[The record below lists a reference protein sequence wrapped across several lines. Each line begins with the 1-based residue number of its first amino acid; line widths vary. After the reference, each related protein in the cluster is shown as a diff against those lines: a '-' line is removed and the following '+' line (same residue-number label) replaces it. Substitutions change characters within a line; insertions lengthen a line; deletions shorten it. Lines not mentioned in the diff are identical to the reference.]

1 MKTFFLF
8 IDDEQQGPFNLEEL
22 KTKKINRTTKVW
34 FEGLEDWK
42 NAEEIEE
49 LKSILVSIPPPIK
62 TFSTPPP
69 IKKVL
74 PEVNNEQKEKILG
87 LRKKTFYIS
96 IGIFVLLLSL
106 TFKMVQN
113 FQKNE
118 IERENK
124 ETEIYNEQLKIQ
136 NEEIAKQKQIIAEK
150 ERLEQERLE
159 REHEKARKKRIDE
172 IVYEM
177 NIAHEEL
184 RKANKK
190 LVDVTAFKFLR
201 SSSQRANEIAS
212 AQKDISIWQN
222 NIAELEKEMKRLNP
236 KWREME

>member
-22 KTKKINRTTKVW
+22 KTKKITRTTKVW

-49 LKSILVSIPPPIK
+49 LKSLFVLVPPPIK
-62 TFSTPPP
+62 TLPTPPP
-69 IKKVL
+69 IKKAL
-74 PEVNNEQKEKILG
+74 PEIEDEEEDKILG
-87 LRKKTFYIS
+87 VRKKTFFIS
-96 IGIFVLLLSL
+96 VGILVLLLSL
-106 TFKMVQN
+106 TFKMMQS
-113 FQKNE
+113 FQKDK

-136 NEEIAKQKQIIAEK
+136 NEEIAKQKAIIAEK
-150 ERLEQERLE
+150 ERLEQERIE
-159 REHEKARKKRIDE
+159 REREKARQKRINE
-172 IVYEM
+172 IVNEL

-190 LVDVTAFKFLR
+190 LVNVTEFKFLR
-201 SSSQRANEIAS
+201 TANERESQIAL
-212 AQKDISIWQN
+212 AQEDISICQN
-222 NIAELEKEMKRLNP
+222 NIEELEKEMKRINP
-236 KWREME
+236 KWGN

>member
-22 KTKKINRTTKVW
+22 KSKKITRTTKVW
-34 FEGLEDWK
+34 FEGLDDWK
-42 NAEEIEE
+42 NADEIEE
-49 LKSILVSIPPPIK
+49 LKSLFISVPPPIK
-62 TFSTPPP
+62 PFSTPPP

-74 PEVNNEQKEKILG
+74 PEIEVEQEDKILG
-87 LRKKTFYIS
+87 FRKKTFFIS
-96 IGIFVLLLSL
+96 VGILVLLLSL
-106 TFKMVQN
+106 TFKMMQH
-113 FQKNE
+113 FQKDE

-150 ERLEQERLE
+150 ERLEQERIE
-159 REHEKARKKRIDE
+159 REREKARKKRIDE
-172 IVYEM
+172 IVNEL

-190 LVDVTAFKFLR
+190 LVNVTEFKFLR
-201 SSSQRANEIAS
+201 TASERENQIAV
-212 AQKDISIWQN
+212 AKEDISIWEN
-222 NIAELEKEMKRLNP
+222 NIDELEKEMKRLKPEQYN
-236 KWREME
+236 

>member
-8 IDDEQQGPFNLEEL
+8 IDNEQQGPFNLEEL
-22 KTKKINRTTKVW
+22 KTKKITRTTKVW

-42 NAEEIEE
+42 NADEIEE
-49 LKSILVSIPPPIK
+49 LKSHFISVPPPIK

-69 IKKVL
+69 IK
-74 PEVNNEQKEKILG
+74 EVISEQEDEEDRIFG
-87 LRKKTFYIS
+87 LKKKTFFIS

-106 TFKMVQN
+106 TFKVLQS
-113 FQKNE
+113 FQKDK

-136 NEEIAKQKQIIAEK
+136 NEEIAKQKEIIAEK
-150 ERLEQERLE
+150 ERLEQERIE
-159 REHEKARKKRIDE
+159 REREKARQKRINE
-172 IVYEM
+172 IVNEL

-190 LVDVTAFKFLR
+190 LVNVTEFKFLR
-201 SSSQRANEIAS
+201 TASERESQIAL
-212 AQKDISIWQN
+212 AQEDISIWEN
-222 NIAELEKEMKRLNP
+222 NIEELEKEMKRINP
-236 KWREME
+236 KWGAME

>member
-1 MKTFFLF
+1 MKAFFLF
-8 IDDEQQGPFNLEEL
+8 IDNEQQGPFNLEEL

-62 TFSTPPP
+62 TFSGPPP
-69 IKKVL
+69 IKKLL
-74 PEVNNEQKEKILG
+74 PVVHDEPEDKILG

-96 IGIFVLLLSL
+96 IGVFVLLLSL
-106 TFKMVQN
+106 TFKMIQS
-113 FQKNE
+113 FKNDE

-150 ERLEQERLE
+150 ERLELERLE
-159 REHEKARKKRIDE
+159 REREKARKKRIDE

-190 LVDVTAFKFLR
+190 LVDVTEFKFLR
-201 SSSQRANEIAS
+201 SSNQRAKEVAL
-212 AQKDISIWQN
+212 AQENISIWQN
-222 NIAELEKEMKRLNP
+222 NIAQLEKEMKRLNP
-236 KWREME
+236 KWGEME